1 MCGVT
6 TGGSENCEWDCIPL
20 GGGFYSNPE
29 CLLDCFPEG
38 HCVKKL
44 LSFIFISRPRVARA
58 GTNKLKCQ
66 KNLPTARTLR
76 SEMYNNNEIL
86 VRTEW
91 VCEDDLCS
99 LVVKNNNRD
108 QSSCSKMLNSIL

>member
-1 MCGVT
+1 MYLVLTIVGRV
-6 TGGSENCEWDCIPL
+6 GLLWAQILAICIL
-20 GGGFYSNPE
+20 QN
-29 CLLDCFPEG
+29 
-38 HCVKKL
+38 
-44 LSFIFISRPRVARA
+44 
-58 GTNKLKCQ
+58 LKVHI
-66 KNLPTARTLR
+66 KGAHTFR
-76 SEMYNNNEIL
+76 SELYNNNEIL